1 MVAPPIAGLE
11 NESSLAGIGLGLLAG
26 IAFGALTVAVRVGV
40 LRSRDST
47 AGTLTLV
54 AASALLPAALAAATL
69 TPLEARALWPFFL
82 TGAVVPGVAQI
93 LNVRAVRAA
102 GASRTSLLL
111 ATAPLLSATLA
122 VLLLGERITPG
133 LAAGIV
139 LVVLGGA
146 TLAWER
152 QRPEDFRRV
161 GALLALTTALLFALR
176 DVAVRQLAIDDQAPA
191 LAAALATLLGGAA
204 LLLVT
209 VAVTRGAREALAP
222 LRRPSLAFVAAG
234 SCLGLAITALYL
246 GFERANVTHVA
257 PMNATGA
264 LWTVLLAALVLGRR
278 EAIGAQLV
286 LTTLLVVAGGVLI
299 GLSR

>member
-1 MVAPPIAGLE
+1 MAAPPIAGLDH
-11 NESSLAGIGLGLLAG
+11 ESSLAGMGLGLLAG
-26 IAFGALTVAVRVGV
+26 IAFGSLTVAVRVGV
-40 LRSRDST
+40 LRSQDST
-47 AGTLTLV
+47 AGTFTLV
-54 AASALLPAALAAATL
+54 AASVLLPAALAAVTL
-69 TPLEARALWPFFL
+69 TPLEARALWPFFV

-122 VLLLGERITPG
+122 VVLLGERITPG
-133 LAAGIV
+133 LAAGII

-204 LLLVT
+204 LLLVI
-209 VAVTRGAREALAP
+209 VAVTRGREALAP

-286 LTTLLVVAGGVLI
+286 LTMLLVVAGGVLI